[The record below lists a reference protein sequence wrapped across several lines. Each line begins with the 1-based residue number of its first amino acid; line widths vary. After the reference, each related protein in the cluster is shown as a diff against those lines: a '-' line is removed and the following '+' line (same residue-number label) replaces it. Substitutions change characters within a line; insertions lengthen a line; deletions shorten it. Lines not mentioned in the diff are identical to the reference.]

1 MPVPK
6 QLHVVGVKEL
16 MQGLN
21 YIDEDMHKR
30 ISAAIKPAMIGIRN
44 KARGFVPSN
53 TEVLSGWTRT
63 AAPADGYRPFPRFD
77 SATTKGG
84 IDYKQGENKTFKNGF
99 RVSDYVYNVSA
110 GGSIY
115 ETAGRLNPQGR
126 APFMR
131 TALGELGGV
140 EAYNKPIRGKQRGSK
155 SYNSDNPF
163 AGFQF
168 VTALPTVT
176 AQPKVK
182 DVRAGGRKTKGRLI
196 YKAWAQ
202 DSDKVYKAILKA
214 VDSSVDNF
222 NNKTQIYR
230 SAA

>member
-1 MPVPK
+1 MPEA
-6 QLHVVGVKEL
+6 LHAIGVKEL

-21 YIDEDMHKR
+21 YIDEDMQAR

-53 TEVLSGWTRT
+53 NEVLSGWTKT
-63 AAPADGYRPFPRFD
+63 AKPNADYRPFPHFD
-77 SATTKGG
+77 SAMAKGG
-84 IDYKQGENKTFKNGF
+84 IGFKQGENKTFKNGF
-99 RVSDYVYNVSA
+99 RVSDYVYNISA

-131 TALGELGGV
+131 VAAGELGGI
-140 EAYNKPIRGKQRGSK
+140 EAFNRPTKGKRRGSK
-155 SYNSDNPF
+155 SYNSPNPF
-163 AGFQF
+163 AGYQF

-176 AQPKVK
+176 AQPKIK
-182 DVRAGGRKTKGRLI
+182 DIVSGGRKTKGRLI

-202 DSDKVYKAILKA
+202 DSDKVYAAIVKA
-214 VDSSVDNF
+214 VDSTVDNF

-230 SAA
+230 TAA